1 MAVLACEKRCAI
13 FIRMARSLHVRQTKP
28 RVLVV
33 EDVEDVREMYVEYLR
48 FLGFAAEGAANG
60 RDAVRM
66 AISHQRSLIVM
77 DLAMPI
83 MDGWEA
89 IRILRADPRTR
100 AIPIIVLT
108 GQAQPEPLQRARDVG
123 ATEVIVKP
131 CLPQRLGEVVKST
144 LAHPLS
150 AAAS

>member
-1 MAVLACEKRCAI
+1 
-13 FIRMARSLHVRQTKP
+13 
-28 RVLVV
+28 
-33 EDVEDVREMYVEYLR
+33 MYIEYLR
-48 FLGFAAEGAANG
+48 FLGYEAEGAANG
-60 RDAVRM
+60 REAVRM
-66 AISHQRSLIVM
+66 AISHRRSLIVM

-131 CLPQRLGEVVKST
+131 CLPQRLGEVVKGH
-144 LAHPLS
+144 LAHGALS